1 MGKRGPTKRPT
12 NLALLHGERK
22 DRVNQDEPM
31 APAGTPDPPSDMAPD
46 VRDIWDYTIDQLNTM
61 HLATPADRDVLRA
74 YCEAV
79 VTHRKASA
87 LIAASNVLIRTA
99 ATRPGQ
105 STYVKNPAVQIQR
118 DAAMVMRTLG
128 REFGLTPSARSDIH
142 MNAGGNSGDGDP
154 ARLLS

>member
-1 MGKRGPTKRPT
+1 MGKRGPVKRPT

-22 DRVNQDEPM
+22 DRVNTDEPT
-31 APAGTPDPPSDMAPD
+31 APAGLPDPPDELADD
-46 VRDIWDYTIDQLNTM
+46 VRAVWDYTLDQLRTM
-61 HLATPADRDVLRA
+61 KLATPADRDLLRA

-87 LIAASNVLIRTA
+87 LIAASNVLIRAQSRT
-99 ATRPGQ
+99 PGQ
-105 STYVKNPAVQIQR
+105 ASYVKNPAVQIQR
-118 DAAMVMRTLG
+118 DAAMVMRALA

-142 MNAGGNSGDGDP
+142 MHAGSNGADGDP

>member
-1 MGKRGPTKRPT
+1 MGKRGPVKRPT
-12 NLALLHGERK
+12 HLAVLHGERK
-22 DRVNQDEPM
+22 DRVNADEPV
-31 APAGTPDPPSDMAPD
+31 APTGLPDPPDEMADD
-46 VRDIWDYTIDQLNTM
+46 VRDVWDYTLTQLSTM
-61 HLATPADRDVLRA
+61 KLATPADRDLLRA

-87 LIAASNVLIRTA
+87 LIAASNVLIRAQSRT
-99 ATRPGQ
+99 PGQ
-105 STYVKNPAVQIQR
+105 ASYVKNPAVQIQR
-118 DAAMVMRTLG
+118 DAAMVMRALA

>member
-22 DRVNQDEPM
+22 DRVNTDEPV
-31 APAGTPDPPSDMAPD
+31 APTGLPEPPDDIADD
-46 VRDIWDYTIDQLNTM
+46 VRAVWDYTLDQLRTM
-61 HLATPADRDVLRA
+61 KLATPADRDVLRA
-74 YCEAV
+74 FCEAV

-87 LIAASNVLIRTA
+87 LIAASNVLIRAQSRT
-99 ATRPGQ
+99 PGQ
-105 STYVKNPAVQIQR
+105 AAYVKNPAVQIQR
-118 DAAMVMRTLG
+118 DAAMVMKTLG